1 LIEILPNNSKM
12 GGNPMAEAD
21 KELQKAV
28 DDHLKR
34 LYEQYNSNNKA
45 FTATHIGH
53 LSLLKWNDGGVANSS
68 AH

>member
-1 LIEILPNNSKM
+1 
-12 GGNPMAEAD
+12 MAEAD
-21 KELQKAV
+21 KEFQKAV